1 MKINKTKY
9 EIAIAN
15 SCLTDVE
22 LSKKADIS
30 LQTIVKI
37 KKGSSLIR
45 PITVGK
51 IARALNIPVEE
62 LIEE

>member
-9 EIAIAN
+9 EIAMAN
-15 SCLTDVE
+15 NCLTDVG
-22 LSKKADIS
+22 LLKKADVS

-37 KKGSSLIR
+37 KQGSSLIR

-62 LIEE
+62 LIES